1 MILLYVGISCIIVGF
16 GLSSLSF
23 YEVKDGLIFIF
34 EERSKINKL
43 AFFFTIFEYV
53 TGLFLFG
60 ILLILFGIFA
70 IVMIFFDTGLFN

>member
-1 MILLYVGISCIIVGF
+1 MTLLDLGVTCIIVGF

-23 YEVKDGLIFIF
+23 FEVKDGLKFIF

-53 TGLFLFG
+53 TGIFLLG

-70 IVMIFFDTGLFN
+70 IIMYFFY

>member
-1 MILLYVGISCIIVGF
+1 MTLLYVGISCIIVGF

-23 YEVKDGLIFIF
+23 YEVKDGLKLIF
-34 EERSKINKL
+34 EERSKINKV

-53 TGLFLFG
+53 TGIFLFG

-70 IVMIFFDTGLFN
+70 IVMNFF